1 MKNVIIAMVVCVCMF
16 GSASAQA
23 QGQGTVGNGPKAP
36 CTIEEYTGV
45 KQELAAARAYIKA
58 LPDLCK
64 PDKDGNVRVIS
75 GTPGQRGTDG
85 KPGVQGRDGSDGK
98 SPEVSMIEMSD
109 SAHCSGR
116 GGVKVMAPNGALAL
130 FICNGEV
137 GVDGKSVTVE
147 PEPAGIACPNG
158 GVKFSSSD
166 GVAPS
171 YACNGKDGADGKDG
185 ISCWD
190 LNENGLNDLDS
201 EDLNDDSRVDV
212 QDCIPEAPRAS
223 DALTFSAGLGTDIA
237 FRGPTPSYEGHILV
251 GLTGWMWDHLIGLG
265 AFGSGGVFN
274 TTATGTGWT
283 VGGEI
288 GPVIAFDR
296 AAEHQVMM
304 AFAATQYSRTEA
316 ELGGLSGNGLGYRL
330 GGKFRYNWS
339 GLSPL
344 VVSLFAEIGYGHVSG
359 YNERTA
365 DPFDRPAV
373 QGTLGLDLML
383 AAGLL

>member
-1 MKNVIIAMVVCVCMF
+1 
-16 GSASAQA
+16 
-23 QGQGTVGNGPKAP
+23 
-36 CTIEEYTGV
+36 
-45 KQELAAARAYIKA
+45 
-58 LPDLCK
+58 
-64 PDKDGNVRVIS
+64 
-75 GTPGQRGTDG
+75 
-85 KPGVQGRDGSDGK
+85 
-98 SPEVSMIEMSD
+98 MIEMSD

-265 AFGSGGVFN
+265 AVRERRCFPTPPRPARADGRRRDRSGHRFRPCGGASGHDGLCRHAVQPNGSGVWRALGQRPGISPRREV
-274 TTATGTGWT
+274 
-283 VGGEI
+283 
-288 GPVIAFDR
+288 PVQLVR
-296 AAEHQVMM
+296 AL
-304 AFAATQYSRTEA
+304 AARGDS
-316 ELGGLSGNGLGYRL
+316 
-330 GGKFRYNWS
+330 
-339 GLSPL
+339 
-344 VVSLFAEIGYGHVSG
+344 FAEIGYGHVSG